1 MREPDPDKRRRRT
14 LIAALGVIASVPLS
28 RIVRA
33 ASSNLPHLSEDDPAA
48 KALQYHLD
56 ATRAKRTDKPGA
68 PANTQFC
75 HNCKLVQSASGD
87 WRPCQ
92 IFPGKAVNAN
102 GWCLSW
108 LKKSG

>member
-1 MREPDPDKRRRRT
+1 MHEQEPNQRRRRT
-14 LIAALGVIASVPLS
+14 LITVMGVIASVPLS
-28 RIVRA
+28 RIAHA
-33 ASSNLPHLSEDDPAA
+33 APANLPHLSETDPTA
-48 KALQYHLD
+48 KALQYHHD

-75 HNCKLVQSASGD
+75 HNCKLVQSTSGD

-102 GWCLSW
+102 GWCVSW
-108 LKKSG
+108 LKQ